1 MITSLKVLQV
11 ILRFFYGYWQKKSE
25 IFTIPMFSE
34 GGKNQN
40 CTLFAFQI
48 LTLPNY
54 SKTRYTQISPSIKNY
69 EDKKIIQLQ

>member
-1 MITSLKVLQV
+1 MASD
-11 ILRFFYGYWQKKSE
+11 KKTE
-25 IFTIPMFSE
+25 IFAIPMFSE

-54 SKTRYTQISPSIKNY
+54 TVQ
-69 EDKKIIQLQ
+69 